1 VVSMAIDYQILGN
14 RIKAQR
20 IIKGTTQEHF
30 AEHLDV
36 SVGYISQIERGI
48 TKVSLDRLSSISE
61 YLDCDMSILL
71 EGVSSGSEN
80 YLDKDFNNLYKRLSA
95 YEKKILTALV
105 KEYIDVR

>member
-1 VVSMAIDYQILGN
+1 MAIDYKVLGK
-14 RIKAQR
+14 RIKEQR